1 MALLGY
7 ARVSTTQQK
16 LDIQMSALKK
26 AGVREDRIFT

>member
-16 LDIQMSALKK
+16 LDIQISALKK
-26 AGVREDRIFT
+26 AGVREPKFIS